1 MKTGKSMKIDEK
13 LVGKVL
19 VGVDFSTASK
29 CAVIEAVRLAEPHQG
44 TVRVL
49 HIVEEDMTEALCR
62 HSHLDREEVISSIA
76 QRLAAFCEDAVG
88 KIGELK
94 LEVQVGDPVE
104 DFKKASDDFQPD
116 LVVLGAWGSQRHLDQ
131 STGVT
136 VKQIVEVCQSDVLLM
151 RPRESVQFSHVL
163 ACIDFSDYDVPI
175 IKAADHLCLAEDGS
189 LEVLHVFYPP
199 WKKEELSGKEAIV
212 RTPDFKAEYKA
223 VLQGRLDALV
233 PLNIHGVS
241 TFQTTTQVFENVEHC
256 EGILHWLKTS
266 TPDVVV
272 IGARGQ
278 NKIDSMILGHI
289 AERIVT
295 ESPCS
300 VYIVKSL
307 D

>member
-1 MKTGKSMKIDEK
+1 MNIDEK

-29 CAVIEAVRLAEPHQG
+29 CAVVEAVRLAEPQQG
-44 TVRVL
+44 NVRVL
-49 HIVEEDMTEALCR
+49 HIVEEEMIDALSR
-62 HSHLDREEVISSIA
+62 YSHLDREQILSSISK
-76 QRLAAFCEDAVG
+76 RLAAFCEEAVG
-88 KIGELK
+88 KNGEIK
-94 LEVQVGDPVE
+94 LDVKIGDPVN
-104 DFKKASDDFQPD
+104 DFKKVSDEFAPD

-136 VKQIVEVCQSDVLLM
+136 VKQIVEVCSSDVLLM

-199 WKKEELSGKEAIV
+199 WKKENLTGDDAIV
-212 RTPDFKAEYKA
+212 KSADFKAEYTA

-241 TFQTTTQVFENVEHC
+241 TFKTKTKVLESLEHC
-256 EGILHWLKTS
+256 EGILHYLKTAS
-266 TPDVVV
+266 PDVAVV
-272 IGARGQ
+272 GARGQ

-300 VYIVKSL
+300 VYIVKCKGA
-307 D
+307 